1 MSKVPQPAKR
11 RRGPKSKR
19 LKITKKDKW
28 ERILNDVD
36 KAQVPITCLESLDVN
51 LKDGT
56 VVRIDIQEL
65 LDEGQLHPDEIE
77 LQINTR
83 LTDME
88 DIIRDVDFYI
98 NLDSVANSVQPLTDK
113 ILKDLT

>member
-1 MSKVPQPAKR
+1 MPNVPPPAKR

-51 LKDGT
+51 LKDGS
-56 VVRIDIQEL
+56 VVRIDISEMLFDQS
-65 LDEGQLHPDEIE
+65 LDPNEVEYS
-77 LQINTR
+77 INEK
-83 LTDME
+83 LSNME
-88 DIIRDVDFYI
+88 EIIRDVDFYI
-98 NLDSVANSVQPLTDK
+98 NLDMVADSVQPLTDK
-113 ILKDLT
+113 LLKHLT